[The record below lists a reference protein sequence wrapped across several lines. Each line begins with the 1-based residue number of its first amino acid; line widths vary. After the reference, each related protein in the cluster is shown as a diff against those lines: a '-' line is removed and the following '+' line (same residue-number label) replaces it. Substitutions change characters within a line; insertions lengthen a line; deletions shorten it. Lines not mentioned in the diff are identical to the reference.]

1 MGPPLMGAGAIG
13 EQTRLLLLD
22 AVLHLATGTVDLVV
36 ELPGIAVEIGDDKAW
51 VAPLCGDFEPG
62 DHHTAAS
69 PRPGAIAQVNKVPL
83 FLSRCLEALFN
94 LGKVCLDQSL

>member
-1 MGPPLMGAGAIG
+1 MGAGAIG
-13 EQTRLLLLD
+13 EQTQLLLLD

-36 ELPGIAVEIGDDKAW
+36 ELLGIAVEIGDDKAW
-51 VAPLCGDFEPG
+51 VALLCGDFELG
-62 DHHTAAS
+62 DHRTAAS
-69 PRPGAIAQVNKVPL
+69 PRLGAIAQVNKVPL

>member
-13 EQTRLLLLD
+13 EQTWLLLLD
-22 AVLHLATGTVDLVV
+22 AVLHLATGTV

-62 DHHTAAS
+62 DQSWT
-69 PRPGAIAQVNKVPL
+69 QVI
-83 FLSRCLEALFN
+83 
-94 LGKVCLDQSL
+94 GQ